1 MSYFPSEP
9 FDDAGAYAA
18 AYFLRLAAAA
28 QTVNTEALARAGA
41 LLARTAQAG
50 GRIYACG
57 NGGSAAIA
65 NHLCCDCLKSARMDS
80 MLKPKVYSLSST
92 VELLTAIANDIGV
105 EEIFAHQLN
114 SLGDAGDVL
123 IAISSSG
130 ASPNIVKALAEAKAL
145 GMATIAM
152 TGFDGGEAAV
162 AADINLHVDAQNYGL
177 VEDTHQA
184 LMHILAQYLRQA
196 HLADPPI
203 LGQIKF

>member
-9 FDDAGAYAA
+9 FGDAGAYAV
-18 AYFLRLAAAA
+18 AYFLRLATAA
-28 QTVNTEALARAGA
+28 QTVNIDDVARAGA
-41 LLARTAQAG
+41 LLSRTVQAG

-65 NHLCCDCLKSARMDS
+65 NHLCCDCLKGVRMDS
-80 MLKPKVYSLSST
+80 VLKPKVYSLSAT

-105 EEIFAHQLN
+105 EEMFAHQLN
-114 SLGDAGDVL
+114 SLGEARDVL

-130 ASPNIVKALAEAKAL
+130 ASPNIVKALAEAKRL

-152 TGFDGGEAAV
+152 TGFGGGAAAG

-196 HLADPPI
+196 HLAHGPT